1 MNSVSILGLTA
12 CIKMNLLKRIDS
24 IVCNNK
30 EEFVK
35 RNYSVFNGL
44 GCFVKNYNFEL
55 KKGSLGSVRPARRV
69 PQSLMARLKNE
80 LKNMEDRNIIEKVNG
95 ASEWV
100 SNLVIG
106 GKKANYDCG

>member
-55 KKGSLGSVRPARRV
+55 K
-69 PQSLMARLKNE
+69 
-80 LKNMEDRNIIEKVNG
+80 
-95 ASEWV
+95 
-100 SNLVIG
+100 
-106 GKKANYDCG
+106 